1 MKDIAD
7 KDTHDAFTTFEQ
19 LERETFIGNAL
30 ATGGHYQAV
39 KPDKF
44 YQVTGNRYAGSKTPD
59 IVRDKWST
67 DRSLIAYMEERYGP
81 YDLDAAAEE
90 SNTVCPK
97 FYDEKTDCLKR
108 WWGKNKHVWLNPPYS
123 FPDPFV
129 LKAIEQMEHDNQ
141 IDI

>member
-1 MKDIAD
+1 MAKDTQD

-81 YDLDAAAEE
+81 YDLGRRRRRKQHRLQEVLRRKDRLPQAL
-90 SNTVCPK
+90 VG
-97 FYDEKTDCLKR
+97 EK
-108 WWGKNKHVWLNPPYS
+108 
-123 FPDPFV
+123 
-129 LKAIEQMEHDNQ
+129 
-141 IDI
+141 